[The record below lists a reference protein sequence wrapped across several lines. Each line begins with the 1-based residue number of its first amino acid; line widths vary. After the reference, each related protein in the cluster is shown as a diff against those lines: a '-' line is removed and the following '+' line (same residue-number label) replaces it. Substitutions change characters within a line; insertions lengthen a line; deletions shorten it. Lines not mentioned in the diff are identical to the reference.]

1 MLKATDADYMI
12 AHFQDPV
19 CDHWDQ
25 ERKKND
31 VRGVSFG

>member
-12 AHFQDPV
+12 AHFKDSM
-19 CDHWDQ
+19 
-25 ERKKND
+25 RSLGIKNGYSD